1 MCVAVSLYPLSP
13 SPPSPSSLPLSLSS
27 LPPPSLPPPS
37 LPNRQ
42 LLNEC
47 GIGVHSES
55 ESSSEACISGGGA
68 VVSQHRVLLFCQYK
82 TMLDIIEKDLL
93 K

>member
-1 MCVAVSLYPLSP
+1 MLYCTCTLLHVHSNTCVHSNIPFLHCIPT
-13 SPPSPSSLPLSLSS
+13 
-27 LPPPSLPPPS
+27 
-37 LPNRQ
+37 RQ

-47 GIGVHSES
+47 GIGVDES
-55 ESSSEACISGGGA
+55 CDSDHASSVGGAGLTGGA

-82 TMLDIIEKDLL
+82 SILDIIEKDLF